1 MWLLGLIT
9 GIMIFLSPI
18 FVFVFGL
25 VMIYK
30 SLDEI
35 EEGNKDE

>member
-18 FVFVFGL
+18 FVFGFGL

-30 SLDEI
+30 SLDEMQ
-35 EEGNKDE
+35 GGDKDE

>member
-1 MWLLGLIT
+1 MWILGLIT

-18 FVFVFGL
+18 LLFGFGL

-35 EEGNKDE
+35 KEDD